1 MVVAIDTAG
10 AAATAV
16 EVITAMMVAAAHD
29 VMAAVENEEA
39 EVVTIAIG
47 AAEATQD
54 MAATEGVVAMATAA
68 ATAALTTSRHTIFK
82 ARWLSILFNVL
93 WRRYSRW
100 IG

>member
-1 MVVAIDTAG
+1 MVATDIAG

-16 EVITAMMVAAAHD
+16 EVITAMMVAAAAHD

-54 MAATEGVVAMATAA
+54 MAGTEGVVAMATAA

-82 ARWLSILFNVL
+82 ARWLSIFFNVL

-100 IG
+100 IS

>member
-1 MVVAIDTAG
+1 MATDIAG

-16 EVITAMMVAAAHD
+16 EVITAMMVAAAAHD
-29 VMAAVENEEA
+29 VMAAVENEA

-54 MAATEGVVAMATAA
+54 MAVTEGVVAMATAA

-82 ARWLSILFNVL
+82 ARWLSIFFNVL

-100 IG
+100 IS

>member
-1 MVVAIDTAG
+1 LVVAIDTAG

-16 EVITAMMVAAAHD
+16 EVITAMMVAAHD

-54 MAATEGVVAMATAA
+54 MAATEGVVAMATAVAMA
-68 ATAALTTSRHTIFK
+68 AATTSRHTIFK
-82 ARWLSILFNVL
+82 ARRLSIFFNVI

-100 IG
+100 II